1 MVAMIISRL
10 RKSLSGI
17 TSAWDR
23 CAERTEIA
31 SNLAL
36 DWRILTY
43 APGKAAGRFV
53 TRAAFRLRNVGE
65 TAVSSEGW
73 WIYFNC
79 LSGARPVP
87 GDVKVVVEPV
97 AGSLFR
103 LRPANPDSGT
113 IPAGGFLELVIEHP
127 DAPMRTDKGP
137 IGPYI
142 VFDTTPGV
150 GRSFPEYTSFPAP
163 RSARLDGL
171 PDNISSLEAPEDLF
185 VRNQLIETDE
195 FDLDGG
201 ILPSPVMNRP
211 GSGFVR
217 LDRST
222 TVIAP
227 RKLRSE
233 ARLAREILA
242 GFAPTD
248 AGRSGATLQLSIGR
262 IAGFAS
268 HEAYRLT
275 LNPAEGATLVG
286 ASDAGVFYGLQT
298 LRQLGPNPPAQTIT
312 DAPRFAYRGLLID
325 VARNFRSKAEV
336 LGVLEAMARFKLNTL
351 HLHFADDEGWR
362 LEIPGL
368 PDLTEIGARRGHTVD
383 ETDRLPP
390 AYGSGP
396 DLGNPNGTG
405 FYSERDYIEILKF
418 ARARHIE
425 VIPEVEMP
433 GHARAAVRAM
443 ARREARLSRR
453 GAKSASAYRLR
464 DPADTS
470 EYRSAQLYSDNVIDP
485 GLPSTYAFVDK
496 VVSDIARMHR
506 RAGAPLRILHV
517 GADELAPGAWEKSPA
532 VQTEM
537 ARLKLGGTADL
548 WDHFYDR
555 IAAIAHGH
563 GAHLAGWEELGV
575 RKMAVRGR
583 YNPGPNPHFHGRGF
597 LLYAW
602 NNLPGSE
609 DLAYRLANSGYP
621 VVLTP
626 ATHLYFDMAHSRD
639 ALEPGHNWAA
649 YTDLFDVF
657 GFDPFDI
664 TRGSRSQNLQA
675 LTPRGRSNIAG
686 LEGTLFSETITSA
699 ERLGYM
705 LAPRLIALAE
715 RAWAPAPSW
724 ALTSDPAAA
733 QAAKLADWSRF
744 SQLVGRKRLPELDR
758 DLPGLTYRIPPP
770 GLIVQEGA
778 VQANHAYPGFTLRYT
793 IDGTAPTLESPEV
806 SGPIAARG
814 SIAVAAFNTL
824 GRSGRASII
833 DNP

>member
-1 MVAMIISRL
+1 MTVLSETPPRRSMYPLAL
-10 RKSLSGI
+10 RIAARDFRGGLSGFGI
-17 TSAWDR
+17 FLG
-23 CAERTEIA
+23 CIA
-31 SNLAL
+31 L
-36 DWRILTY
+36 
-43 APGKAAGRFV
+43 GVAA
-53 TRAAFRLRNVGE
+53 
-65 TAVSSEGW
+65 
-73 WIYFNC
+73 
-79 LSGARPVP
+79 
-87 GDVKVVVEPV
+87 
-97 AGSLFR
+97 
-103 LRPANPDSGT
+103 
-113 IPAGGFLELVIEHP
+113 
-127 DAPMRTDKGP
+127 
-137 IGPYI
+137 I
-142 VFDTTPGV
+142 VGV
-150 GRSFPEYTSFPAP
+150 GSVSRGLS
-163 RSARLDGL
+163 DG
-171 PDNISSLEAPEDLF
+171 
-185 VRNQLIETDE
+185 
-195 FDLDGG
+195 
-201 ILPSPVMNRP
+201 
-211 GSGFVR
+211 
-217 LDRST
+217 
-222 TVIAP
+222 
-227 RKLRSE
+227 
-233 ARLAREILA
+233 LAREGRRIL
-242 GFAPTD
+242 GGDVSFVLIHRELD
-248 AGRSGATLQLSIGR
+248 A
-262 IAGFAS
+262 
-268 HEAYRLT
+268 
-275 LNPAEGATLVG
+275 
-286 ASDAGVFYGLQT
+286 
-298 LRQLGPNPPAQTIT
+298 
-312 DAPRFAYRGLLID
+312 
-325 VARNFRSKAEV
+325 
-336 LGVLEAMARFKLNTL
+336 
-351 HLHFADDEGWR
+351 
-362 LEIPGL
+362 
-368 PDLTEIGARRGHTVD
+368 
-383 ETDRLPP
+383 
-390 AYGSGP
+390 
-396 DLGNPNGTG
+396 
-405 FYSERDYIEILKF
+405 SERTFLEG
-418 ARARHIE
+418 R
-425 VIPEVEMP
+425 
-433 GHARAAVRAM
+433 GAVSALATMRAM

-485 GLPSTYAFVDK
+485 GLQSTYAFVDK
-496 VVSDIARMHR
+496 VVSEIARMHR

-793 IDGTAPTLESPEV
+793 TDGTAPTLESPEV

>member
-1 MVAMIISRL
+1 MVEMIISRL
-10 RKSLSGI
+10 RTSMSGFKAGWRR
-17 TSAWDR
+17 SV
-23 CAERTEIA
+23 ERTEIA

-36 DWRILTY
+36 DWRVLNY
-43 APGKAAGRFV
+43 APGKTAGRFV
-53 TRAAFRLRNVGE
+53 TRAAFRLHNVGD
-65 TAVSSEGW
+65 ADFSCQGW

-79 LSGARPVP
+79 LSGARAVP
-87 GDVKVVVEPV
+87 GDTGVEVEPV

-103 LRPANPDSGT
+103 LRPSGGDT
-113 IPAGGFLELVIEHP
+113 SAIPAGGCLEFAVEHP

-137 IGPYI
+137 VGPYI
-142 VFDTTPGV
+142 QFEKDPKT
-150 GRSFPEYTSFPAP
+150 GRSFQAYTPYPTP
-163 RSARLDGL
+163 RSEKLEGL
-171 PDNISSLEAPEDLF
+171 PDGISSLESPEELF
-185 VRNQLIETDE
+185 ARNRLIEGDDI
-195 FDLDGG
+195 DLGVG
-201 ILPSPVMNRP
+201 VLPTPVMSRP
-211 GSGFVR
+211 GTGEVR
-217 LDRST
+217 LDRAT
-222 TVIAP
+222 RVIAP
-227 RKLRSE
+227 RRLRSQ
-233 ARLAREILA
+233 ARLAREILD
-242 GFAPTD
+242 GLPSTET
-248 AGRSGATLQLSIGR
+248 GPSVATLQLSIGR

-275 LNPAEGATLVG
+275 LNPTTGATVVG

-298 LRQLGPNPPAQTIT
+298 LRQLGANPPAQTIT

-325 VARNFRSKAEV
+325 VARNFRSKTE
-336 LGVLEAMARFKLNTL
+336 LFGVLQTMARFKLNTL

-362 LEIPGL
+362 LEIRGL
-368 PDLTEIGARRGHTVD
+368 PELTEIGARRGHTVD
-383 ETDRLPP
+383 EADRLPP

-396 DLGNPNGTG
+396 DLEAPSGSG
-405 FYSERDYIEILKF
+405 FYSEEDYVEILKF
-418 ARARHIE
+418 ARERHIE

-453 GAKSASAYRLR
+453 GAANAGAYRLR
-464 DPADTS
+464 DPADPS
-470 EYRSAQLYSDNVIDP
+470 VYRSAQLYSDNVIDP

-496 VVSDIARMHR
+496 VTGEIARMHR
-506 RAGAPLRILHV
+506 RARAPLRILHV

-532 VQTEM
+532 VQGEM
-537 ARLKLGGTADL
+537 ARLKLASTADL

-555 IAAIAHGH
+555 IAAIAHSH

-621 VVLTP
+621 VVLAP

-649 YTDLFDVF
+649 YTDLHDVF

-664 TRGSRSQNLQA
+664 TRESRAQTLQT

-705 LAPRLIALAE
+705 MAPRMIALAE

-733 QAAKLADWSRF
+733 HAAKAADWARF
-744 SQLVGRKRLPELDR
+744 CHLVGRKRLPELDR
-758 DLPGLTYRIPPP
+758 DLPDLTYRIPPP
-770 GLIVQEGA
+770 GLIIHDGKVD
-778 VQANHAYPGFTLRYT
+778 ANHAYPGFTLRYT
-793 IDGTAPTLESPEV
+793 SDGTAPTVESPKV
-806 SGPIAARG
+806 DGPIAAKG
-814 SIAVAAFNTL
+814 CITVAAFNTL
-824 GRSGRASII
+824 GRSGRSSII